1 MPLSAGSDSHIS
13 GEASAAPLG
22 TAKVHKGS
30 SIYDIRWHGGRGG
43 SAKSDFI
50 SKGSL
55 IKHLMRGGG
64 GSKKTK
70 NHLISYMDD
79 PLGDLFQNF
88 SSGDFFPDL
97 FLLLSMV

>member
-1 MPLSAGSDSHIS
+1 MA
-13 GEASAAPLG
+13 
-22 TAKVHKGS
+22 
-30 SIYDIRWHGGRGG
+30 WGRGG

-55 IKHLMRGGG
+55 IKLLMREGG

-79 PLGDLFQNF
+79 PLV
-88 SSGDFFPDL
+88 FFY
-97 FLLLSMV
+97 

>member
-1 MPLSAGSDSHIS
+1 MGA
-13 GEASAAPLG
+13 AAPVAPVL
-22 TAKVHKGS
+22 TRAL
-30 SIYDIRWHGGRGG
+30 IYDIRWHGGRGG

-64 GSKKTK
+64 GSKNTK

-79 PLGDLFQNF
+79 P
-88 SSGDFFPDL
+88 
-97 FLLLSMV
+97 